1 MRTRLRT
8 TANKPRCAHVGSGNY
23 NASIKNNHF
32 LVHAIFF
39 HLLSKLPPP
48 YDTNL
53 LLRHLSFRRR
63 FKWKSSFTLTKQPTV
78 SFFLYRHLTPRRLE
92 SSAAI
97 WQLMFVMPKRHIRIS
112 WVTPQFC
119 LTLRRK
125 TDCNNTG

>member
-1 MRTRLRT
+1 MRTRLRRN
-8 TANKPRCAHVGSGNY
+8 ANKPRGSGNY

-63 FKWKSSFTLTKQPTV
+63 FKWKSSFTLTKQPTE

-92 SSAAI
+92 RSAAI
-97 WQLMFVMPKRHIRIS
+97 WQLMFLMRKRHIRI
-112 WVTPQFC
+112 C
-119 LTLRRK
+119 LASAAILLDTS
-125 TDCNNTG
+125 